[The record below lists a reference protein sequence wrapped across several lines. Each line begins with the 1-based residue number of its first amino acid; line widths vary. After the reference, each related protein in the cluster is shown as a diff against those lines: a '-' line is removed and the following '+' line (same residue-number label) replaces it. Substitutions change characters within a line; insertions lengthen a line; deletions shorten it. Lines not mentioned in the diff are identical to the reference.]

1 MLSIGDLIDKLIIEN
16 VKLFTLR
23 EKIHN
28 EKLSDEEYTQVYDKI
43 MILNENRGIICNH
56 LDEKVNNVVS
66 GKDKNVILKKIK
78 TYREHKS

>member
-23 EKIHN
+23 EKMHT
-28 EKLSDEEYTQVYDKI
+28 EKLSDEEHAQIYDKI

-56 LDEKVNNVVS
+56 LDEKINNVVL
-66 GKDKNVILKKIK
+66 GEEKNVVLQKIK
-78 TYREHKS
+78 TYREHK

>member
-23 EKIHN
+23 EKLHT
-28 EKLSDEEYTQVYDKI
+28 EKLTDEEYTQLYDKI
-43 MILNENRGIICNH
+43 MILNENRGIICNY

-66 GKDKNVILKKIK
+66 GKEKNIILQKIR
-78 TYREHKS
+78 TYREHKT

>member
-16 VKLFTLR
+16 VKIFTLR
-23 EKIHN
+23 EKLHA
-28 EKLSDEEYTQVYDKI
+28 EKLSDEEYTKLYDKI

-56 LDEKVNNVVS
+56 LDEKVNDVVA
-66 GKDKNVILKKIK
+66 GKEKNVILKKIK